1 MKRETYLKGLLAF
14 LLLMVGAN
22 PSWADDPVNWLAG
35 ATVSVQYASND
46 DPTALEVAL
55 DNSVTFTPATDKT
68 EIRLNITKDQ
78 IIHNGQIF
86 LLIEGTNIKKDDAKL
101 ASISIDGSTKDS
113 NNKSYGYTNAN
124 AIPYAPSS
132 QLTTNPVVIMAPLS
146 RDADGTDPTNKP
158 NGTILLAKFIASESM
173 TVNSLQVIIKLTA
186 ANTETSIK
194 RVGMYTLGEITQIYT
209 DFQKIKWQYK
219 ENNLL
224 GLQDGNNNTYSASQK
239 TIALVS
245 GKTITKD
252 IAKILFKSMYG
263 LTDNYTEIDV
273 RNLAFS
279 DSPTAFTEDL
289 LSTNTKAQYLF
300 DNTNTLYRLF
310 PSMRIK
316 SVNIKDR
323 KHYQYKDNVNLTD
336 GQILTNNGTSPT
348 VVVADYT
355 RNFPEGYSSCVLPFD
370 VNEAALPSLMTAYTF
385 TSATAEGKATFT
397 KVANNA
403 TISAGTPFVVKTTT
417 AGIYMIPAAETPN
430 RAESPNNYYATDA
443 SNNVSFVGS
452 FVNSALASPYSSN
465 TNYGVKSD
473 GTIFEKWAASPTAGF
488 FRAFLSDARTSI
500 ANYIANANPVISGDN
515 LTVVLNGD
523 VVNQT
528 QNIGY
533 SGNDKLSTA
542 ISEANAGDVIVIY
555 SDQTLSSTVSF
566 DKNLT
571 IKPAVAGLSIK
582 RATTMTG
589 DNDKV
594 LLAISKDLANAINVT
609 IGGND
614 NTLTIDGQSVAS
626 GKQLAE
632 VGKGTLTIENTT
644 FKNVVTSNEQ
654 GVLCAKYSGSISLTG
669 VTFDG
674 CQATTENTGIVFCGN
689 NDGIKL
695 TGTNTFNANCTG
707 YNFCV
712 EKRLRVPAAITA
724 PASPYTV
731 YIKPKDDGSL
741 NIAVGSPVVC
751 YTTPSHF
758 ATSHFEVKNAGYQ
771 VATSL
776 SGNDLKLEKTD
787 YTINL
792 PTDGTVTIN
801 LADATKAHIGD
812 EVTVTVTVPATKQ
825 LEALTYTPE
834 GEAAID
840 IKAAK
845 AFTMPAKNV
854 TIAATYVD
862 FVSYEHPIMLHT
874 QADIDRVKANI
885 GLAPIKD
892 AWAHLQQSNYA
903 SASYTNKT
911 ANLGSDKK
919 LKRMDAANWGPSG
932 THGQYSDYDN
942 YKYAMQDANAA
953 YQLALRYRIS
963 GETQYATAAVNI
975 LNAWATNCTGVLT
988 LDGYTNNIPD
998 PNEYLIC
1005 IQGHQFANAAEL
1017 LRGYS
1022 GWAAADFDNFKTW
1035 IKKTFV
1041 TELAEP
1047 FLENH
1052 HNNVGNKHYW
1062 LNWDL
1067 AAMTSMLSVGIL
1079 CDDKTLT
1086 DYAINYYKGTAV
1098 TKDEHTSAEE
1108 VGYYTNAIPYIYN
1121 EDGTVGL
1128 GQCQESGRDQG
1139 HSTLDVALLAAF
1151 CQMAKNLGS
1160 DGEDLFATDSYR
1172 AVKMA
1177 EYVGKYNLRT
1187 DATYNSDSPEFQNT
1201 TIDWTNYETGQ
1212 TAFDEETQTDVA
1224 VTHTAISANKR
1235 GTKRPGWEIFYAYA
1249 REKGLAAKYSEA
1261 WAKQMR
1267 SVNGWG
1273 DGGAGDYGT
1282 TSGGFDQLGY
1292 GTLMYADPTSAD
1304 GQDAAIDE
1312 NTFEQAGYTVT
1323 PKGALGDTYVRKMEP
1338 NKIFGTDNNKKIQME
1353 VYTSTDDDFKGLL
1366 SFKLPAAAVGT
1377 VQKAQLRLVTKRRK
1391 NTSKMNIY
1399 KFVDFDETAAT
1410 YSSVESDMTT
1420 ATSSAP
1426 VATFTPKGQSTMDVT
1441 SDGTKAGFTQRTLE
1455 QWTNRIDLTSYVQS
1469 LAGRNVNL
1477 LLSDVSTA
1485 DTDGI
1490 QFFTKEWNTDL
1501 TSNGTTSDANGITA
1515 AAADLVPQLIVIY
1528 TASGTPGVFNV
1539 GGDSFATLEEA
1550 LEEVAE
1556 GGTITVTGNATVSSQ
1571 IKFAKNVTIKA
1582 APSVTPV
1589 LTRGFTTSVAYA
1601 MSANRTVTFDGITF
1615 DENGATDRPLLEM
1628 SNSHHFVLN
1637 NVTIQNS
1644 KYKNGDGL
1652 LDVKSG
1658 TLTLN
1663 GVTFKDCA
1671 LNYAYIRTAKAGGLE
1686 LTGNV
1691 TFTNSTGDHF
1701 LLRGNGSIDGA
1712 AILAQMTAPITIE
1725 INGNDYENL
1734 SITNVTDLSKFTL
1747 KTDGYYMNLSG
1758 GTVTFTKETSGQ
1770 DSDDLTKYTGKKAK
1784 PRTPEAD
1791 TYVRSTAAT
1800 SKYGSTTQIEVSR
1813 DAGSDFV
1820 GLLSFRLPGMAVASG
1835 AEIQKVQLRLVT
1847 KRKKGNGGINIYK
1860 FGDFSEKDATYE
1872 TMQEAVTAAR
1882 ATDVI
1887 AKFYPNGQYDKDMT
1901 TDGAHTDITD
1911 AYKELS
1917 GWENR
1922 VDLTNYVKN
1931 LGSQTVNLM
1940 LSASANDGKT
1950 LQFFSKEWA
1959 TDLSTEAVV
1968 ENSTA
1973 KAIFNASAE
1982 DLKPQLIVIYKA
1994 SSTQGEKA
2002 FVIEDEGSYDT
2013 LAEAMEVVSDGRT
2026 ITVAKNAEIGA
2037 RVTFTKN
2044 VTLKAESGV
2053 VLSRSAEEAAMKQS
2067 VLFKANS
2074 GKTVTFDGIVFD
2086 DNNAT
2091 VGQLFEVDNNTF
2103 VLKNMTIKNS
2113 KSTSANGVI
2122 SMKKGTLTVEGITFT
2137 DCAISNAYLRAA
2149 AGTLN
2154 FSGNYKLT
2162 NSTGNHFR
2170 LGSVAL
2176 NGGTLPAIEGTWRI
2190 EVESDGASITN
2201 VTDASKFTLAS
2212 VGYSMSYANNTI
2224 TFTAEG
2230 DGQDT
2235 SEIVVPEG
2243 YNKSL
2248 IDPIIDTYVRK
2259 GNAGNNGQRMNME
2272 VYTYQSEEEDLDFAG
2287 LMAFKLPD
2295 DLTKSGAKLEKA
2307 QLRLVTKRVKG
2318 SRIIDMFQLF
2328 TDFDEEAIYDQM
2340 EKRLTDAREG
2350 GYLRRFQ
2357 AKGQAGMDIEA
2368 DSLKLSDE
2376 YKDIK
2381 NWTNL
2386 IDLTDVVQNVMFDD
2400 GILRFALSAPVNGKD
2415 AKQFYTSEAET
2426 FKNAVMQVSYA
2437 DLIPQLILVYSP
2449 GSGAS
2454 TLTAR
2459 TQEAYPNIDL
2469 FLRKGSTSDNSS
2481 SEVMEVFTFNDGNQ
2495 DQDFIGLMS
2504 FNLDNEVASA
2514 RSVVR
2519 ARSNSDL
2526 ELFNATLRL
2535 VTKRLKGEREMNL
2548 FLFDTPFGATSTY
2561 SQLESAII
2569 DARTNGSYVT
2579 FKSAGMEDKD
2589 VVTDDGLTGDYSK
2602 TITAWTNYIDVTNL
2616 VKSSDMKT
2624 FSLMLSAPDNA
2635 RTPKHYFSGDA
2646 ESFTNSNY
2654 SNFIV
2659 SSDELVPLLTITYR
2673 NPLYTDIE
2681 ETIVVPVKEEHII
2694 YDLRGNRVQSAGKG
2708 IYIIDGK
2715 KVLKK

>member
-1052 HNNVGNKHYW
+1052 HNNIGNKHYW

-1441 SDGTKAGFTQRTLE
+1441 SDGTKAGFNQRTLE

-1469 LAGRNVNL
+1469 LTGRNVNL

-1550 LEEVAE
+1550 LEEVAD
-1556 GGTITVTGNATVSSQ
+1556 GGTITVTGNATVSARTT
-1571 IKFAKNVTIKA
+1571 FAKNVTLKGQTGSEVISRGTSSAAMGQSVLFKA
-1582 APSVTPV
+1582 NS
-1589 LTRGFTTSVAYA
+1589 GK
-1601 MSANRTVTFDGITF
+1601 TVTFDGFIFDDNNATVGQLFEVDNNTFVLKNMTIKNSKSAATNGVISMKKGTLTIDNITF
-1615 DENGATDRPLLEM
+1615 SDCSI
-1628 SNSHHFVLN
+1628 SNAY
-1637 NVTIQNS
+1637 IRAAA
-1644 KYKNGDGL
+1644 
-1652 LDVKSG
+1652 G
-1658 TLTLN
+1658 TLTLCN
-1663 GVTFKDCA
+1663 GYTMSSS
-1671 LNYAYIRTAKAGGLE
+1671 
-1686 LTGNV
+1686 TGN
-1691 TFTNSTGDHF
+1691 HF
-1701 LLRGNGSIDGA
+1701 RLGNVALDATTLPAGITYKIEVEDA
-1712 AILAQMTAPITIE
+1712 AAT
-1725 INGNDYENL
+1725 
-1734 SITNVTDLSKFTL
+1734 ITNVSDASKFELTS
-1747 KTDGYYMNLSG
+1747 DGYLKSYNS
-1758 GTVTFTKETSGQ
+1758 TTKVISFTKEGDGQ
-1770 DSDDLTKYTGKKAK
+1770 DTAINEASYSGKTISKRGATG
-1784 PRTPEAD
+1784 D
-1791 TYVRSTAAT
+1791 TYVRSDNMT
-1800 SKYGSTTQIEVSR
+1800 SKNGSAAQMEIRTNA
-1813 DAGSDFV
+1813 DGSNDFV
-1820 GLLSFRLPGMAVASG
+1820 GLISFKLPGAAVGNVTKA
-1835 AEIQKVQLRLVT
+1835 QLRLVT
-1847 KRKKGNGGINIYK
+1847 KQKKTNNRIRLYAVGE
-1860 FGDFSEKDATYE
+1860 FDEKNATYE
-1872 TMQEAVTAAR
+1872 TMSSAITAAR
-1882 ATDVI
+1882 GTTLL
-1887 AKFYPNGQYDKDMT
+1887 AKFKPKGETDKDVTKDVGTMS
-1901 TDGAHTDITD
+1901 DDS
-1911 AYKELS
+1911 KKLS
-1917 GWENR
+1917 AWTNYI
-1922 VDLTNYVKN
+1922 DLTSYLNS
-1931 LGSQTVNLM
+1931 LTTADVNLM
-1940 LSASANDGKT
+1940 LTESEGDGKAIQFFTKERTDAMETSVEGNAFNAASA
-1950 LQFFSKEWA
+1950 
-1959 TDLSTEAVV
+1959 DLV
-1968 ENSTA
+1968 
-1973 KAIFNASAE
+1973 
-1982 DLKPQLIVIYKA
+1982 PQLIVVFA
-1994 SSTQGEKA
+1994 EDTSNRKA
-2002 FVIEDEGSYDT
+2002 FYISGEGSYDT
-2013 LAEAMEVVSDGRT
+2013 LAEAVEAAQDGDEIIVT
-2026 ITVAKNAEIGA
+2026 KNASVGA

-2201 VTDASKFTLAS
+2201 VTDASKFSLVS
-2212 VGYSMSYANNTI
+2212 VGYTMSYANNTI

-2307 QLRLVTKRVKG
+2307 QLRLVSKRVKG

-2350 GYLRRFQ
+2350 GYMRRFQ
-2357 AKGQAGMDIEA
+2357 AKGQAGLDIEA
-2368 DSLKLSDE
+2368 DSLKLTDE

-2694 YDLRGNRVQSAGKG
+2694 YDLRGNRVQTAGKG

-2715 KVLKK
+2715 KVLNK